1 MSGGQRA
8 SAKHARQGQ
17 GAAHLRR
24 RSRRVVAK
32 ASRHRRCRGTMAV
45 GHRPP
50 TSGVGICVVAFC
62 RPAQGGAMA
71 PVTACPQHSSRSC
84 AAHCGGKAS
93 VHPVPRSF
101 QTYLGPA
108 PAVGDGRPTSVA
120 CAQRWDLG
128 PAMVLLKRATHR
140 PRPGALRPKSMLPAG
155 PAVFFRVGLPMDAA
169 PPARR
174 PCPSTARSSHPGPD
188 PELTLNDFFGR
199 PFREKRLFYRVF
211 KLHMLYSI
219 RIRPSTHFS
228 CIIRVHT
235 EAWGLVY
242 LH

>member
-1 MSGGQRA
+1 MRSAAAARWLGVGWGFGSAAAQTAAPKLSPSAALTTCEHAIIVVSKCMSRGQRA

-62 RPAQGGAMA
+62 RPAQGGPVA
-71 PVTACPQHSSRSC
+71 PVPACPEHVSRSC
-84 AAHCGGKAS
+84 AARCSGNPS
-93 VHPVPRSF
+93 VHPVPRSIHAP
-101 QTYLGPA
+101 LGPA

-140 PRPGALRPKSMLPAG
+140 PRPGALRPKSMLSAG
-155 PAVFFRVGLPMDAA
+155 PAVFFRVGLPMEAA
-169 PPARR
+169 PPR
-174 PCPSTARSSHPGPD
+174 
-188 PELTLNDFFGR
+188 
-199 PFREKRLFYRVF
+199 
-211 KLHMLYSI
+211 
-219 RIRPSTHFS
+219 
-228 CIIRVHT
+228 
-235 EAWGLVY
+235 
-242 LH
+242 